1 MVFVKRSASRNFVSK
16 PTKNMRFIAVSVLAI
31 FLLSCGPTA
40 KQDEMEFR
48 STLQDD
54 SLASLR
60 PGIND
65 AFVERI
71 LAQIPSPL
79 EVSSLLLA
87 SGAPF
92 KPELLSDPENAEKF
106 ESNFRRA
113 LNLGVYGSD
122 LYYTNIYSKTT
133 QSIELLEPIKRLAN
147 DLDIGQFF
155 DLKTMNRLAS
165 NSDNLDSL
173 MLVTTQNFNTI
184 NEYLQDRKRSELSVL
199 LFTGGWIEAL
209 NILCQVYLENPGN
222 TELRDHIG
230 EQKFIMERLILLYP
244 YYVGDQHISEL
255 QVEMKKLETAFMP
268 VKIVQTYKESTIE
281 VVNGVGIIKDNNE
294 TTITITDKQA
304 AEIARL
310 TMAIRNKII
319 M

>member
-1 MVFVKRSASRNFVSK
+1 
-16 PTKNMRFIAVSVLAI
+16 MRLICFSSLVI
-31 FLLSCGPTA
+31 LLFGCGPSA
-40 KQDEMEFR
+40 KQDELEFR

-79 EVSSLLLA
+79 EVSALLMA

-92 KPELLSDPENAEKF
+92 KPELLSDPENVDKY

-113 LNLGVYGSD
+113 LNLGAYGSD
-122 LYYTNIYSKTT
+122 LYYTNIYSKTN
-133 QSIELLEPIKRLAN
+133 QSIELLEPIKRLAS

-173 MLVTTQNFNTI
+173 MLVTTQNFNSI

-209 NILCQVYLENPGN
+209 NILCQVYLENPDN
-222 TELRDHIG
+222 KDLRDHIG

-255 QVEMKKLETAFMP
+255 QVEMKKLEAAFMP

-310 TMAIRNKII
+310 TMIIRNKIVN
-319 M
+319 

>member
-1 MVFVKRSASRNFVSK
+1 MRLFFFVSLCILV
-16 PTKNMRFIAVSVLAI
+16 FA
-31 FLLSCGPTA
+31 CGPSA
-40 KQDEMEFR
+40 KNDEQEFR
-48 STLQDD
+48 ATLQND
-54 SLASLR
+54 SLASLN

-79 EVSSLLLA
+79 EVSALLLA

-92 KPELLSDPENAEKF
+92 DPVLLNDPENTDKY

-122 LYYTNIYSKTT
+122 LYYTNIYGKNN
-133 QSIELLEPIKRLAN
+133 QSIELLAPIQQLAN

-155 DLKTMNRLAS
+155 NLKTMTRLAG

-173 MLVTTQNFNTI
+173 MLVTTQNFNSI

-209 NILCQVYLENPGN
+209 NILCQVYLQNPTN
-222 TELRDHIG
+222 TELREHIG

-244 YYVGDQHISEL
+244 YYVNDKHIVEL
-255 QVEMKKLETAFMP
+255 QAEMKKLESAFMP

-294 TTITITDKQA
+294 TTITISDEQA
-304 AEIARL
+304 GEIARL
-310 TMAIRNKII
+310 AQNIRNKIVR
-319 M
+319 